1 MAYVLTQ
8 ALRVAQGF
16 AVQVF
21 RITFACNAP
30 YTLHFVKHA
39 CATKTFD

>member
-21 RITFACNAP
+21 RITFACNAHCKNV
-30 YTLHFVKHA
+30 LS
-39 CATKTFD
+39 